1 MQFFK
6 KFTPTLNPGDIL
18 IHNCVVVHGSEKNK
32 SNKPRKGLTL
42 RFKSHSSKID
52 KFLRKKYEVELKSQ
66 INKRS

>member
-1 MQFFK
+1 M
-6 KFTPTLNPGDIL
+6 
-18 IHNCVVVHGSEKNK
+18 VVKNK

-52 KFLRKKYEVELKSQ
+52 KFLRKYEVELKSQ